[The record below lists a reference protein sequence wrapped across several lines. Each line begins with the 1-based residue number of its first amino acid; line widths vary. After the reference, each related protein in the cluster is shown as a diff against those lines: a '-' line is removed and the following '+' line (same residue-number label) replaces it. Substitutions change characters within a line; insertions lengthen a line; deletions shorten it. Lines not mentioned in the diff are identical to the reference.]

1 MMTKSKARAVADALV
16 KLRNAATDEQ
26 AIEVAVLYPE
36 WKEECEYKIGDRV
49 VFGNVLYKTLQDH
62 TSQSTW
68 TPDAAPSLFAKVL
81 VADDGTILPWEQPES
96 TNPYMKGDKVSYNGQ
111 TWVSIVDNNVWSP
124 DAYGWE
130 IVE

>member
-16 KLRNAATDEQ
+16 KLRNTATDEQ

-36 WKEECEYKIGDRV
+36 WKKECEYKIGDRV
-49 VFGNVLYKTLQDH
+49 VFGDVLYKILQDH

-81 VADDGTILPWEQPES
+81 VADDGTILPWEQPDN

-111 TWVSIVDNNVWSP
+111 TWISIVDNNVWSP
-124 DAYGWE
+124 DVYGWE
-130 IVE
+130 VVE